1 MNSVVR
7 QLWEQDTDVVMVDT
21 GNSYEG
27 LCEYVGDKYIS
38 YTEEHP
44 ITMNPFKIKKE
55 ELNVEK
61 TDFLKNLIMLIWKGN
76 DAIPTKIEE
85 LLIEQVIKEYYEA
98 YFVGFKGYNKTQL
111 DALHKKLLIETAA
124 ENKPT
129 DTNEDVEER
138 IWKRIK
144 EMEDRRKALKVE
156 ELSFNTFY
164 EYSTERIPYICSENR
179 ITGIDISTYNYSLM
193 EFYKGGTYERTLNEN
208 IDASLFDET
217 FIVFEIDTIKDNK
230 TLFPLVTLIIMDVFI
245 QKMRIKKNRK
255 VLVIE
260 EAWKAVASPM
270 MAEYIKYLYK
280 TARKFWAM
288 VGVVTQELQDIIGSP
303 IVKEAIINNSD
314 VTMLLDQGKFKE
326 RFGEIQQVLGL
337 TDVECRK
344 IFTINRLENKE
355 GRAFFR
361 EVFIRRGLQSD
372 VYGVEEPHECYM
384 TYTTERAEKEALKLY
399 KKELQCNHQQAIEAY
414 CRDWEL
420 SGISKSLAFAQKVN
434 HTGHVLNLKNKKQ

>member
-7 QLWEQDTDVVMVDT
+7 QLWEQNTDVVMVDT

-27 LCEYVGDKYIS
+27 LCEYVGGKYIS
-38 YTEEHP
+38 YTEENP
-44 ITMNPFKIKKE
+44 ITMNPFRIQRE

-61 TDFLKNLIMLIWKGN
+61 IGFLKNLIMLIWKGSN
-76 DAIPTKIEE
+76 GEVSKTEDR
-85 LLIEQVIKEYYEA
+85 LIEQVITEYYEA
-98 YFVGFKGYNKTQL
+98 
-111 DALHKKLLIETAA
+111 LIETATQGSA
-124 ENKPT
+124 T
-129 DTNEDVEER
+129 DTNEEVEAR
-138 IWKRIK
+138 INKRIK
-144 EMEDRRKALKVE
+144 EMEDRRKALKVK
-156 ELSFNTFY
+156 ELSFNSFY
-164 EYSTERIPYICSENR
+164 EYSTQRIPYICNENK
-179 ITGIDISTYNYSLM
+179 IAGIDISTYNYMLM
-193 EFYKGGTYERTLNEN
+193 DFYRGGSHERTLNEN
-208 IDASLFDET
+208 LDSTLFDET
-217 FIVFEIDTIKDNK
+217 FIVFEIDTIKDDPL
-230 TLFPLVTLIIMDVFI
+230 LFPLVTLIIMDVFI

-314 VTMLLDQGKFKE
+314 VIM
-326 RFGEIQQVLGL
+326 
-337 TDVECRK
+337 CRK

-361 EVFIRRGLQSD
+361 EVFIRRGLASD
-372 VYGVEEPHECYM
+372 VFGVEEPRECYM

-399 KKELQCNHQQAIEAY
+399 KKELKCSHQKAIEVY
-414 CRDWEL
+414 VRDWNK

-434 HTGHVLNLKNKKQ
+434 QTGHVLNLNSATL

>member
-1 MNSVVR
+1 
-7 QLWEQDTDVVMVDT
+7 MVDT

-27 LCEYVGDKYIS
+27 LCEYVGGKYIS

-44 ITMNPFKIKKE
+44 ITMNPFQINKE

-61 TDFLKNLIMLIWKGN
+61 VDFLKNLIMLIWKGN
-76 DAIPTKIEE
+76 SAIPTKIEE

-98 YFVGFKGYNKTQL
+98 YFVGFNGYNKTQIE
-111 DALHKKLLIETAA
+111 ALHKKLLIDTAT
-124 ENKPT
+124 ERRIS
-129 DTNEDVEER
+129 DTNEDVEKR
-138 IWKRIK
+138 IWDKIH
-144 EMEDRRKALKVE
+144 EMEARRKALIVK
-156 ELSFNTFY
+156 ELSFNSFF
-164 EYSTERIPYICSENR
+164 EYSTERIPYICNENK
-179 ITGIDISTYNYSLM
+179 ITGIDISSYNYSLS
-193 EFYKGGTYERTLNEN
+193 EFYRGGSYERTLNEN
-208 IDASLFDET
+208 LDSSLFDET

-245 QKMRIKKNRK
+245 LKMRIKKNRK

-314 VTMLLDQGKFKE
+314 VTILLDQGKFKE
-326 RFGEIQQVLGL
+326 RFDQIQSVLGL
-337 TDVECRK
+337 TDIECKK
-344 IFTINRLENKE
+344 IFTINRLDNKD
-355 GRAFFR
+355 GRSFFR
-361 EVFIRRGLQSD
+361 EVFIRRGSTSG

-399 KKELQCNHQQAIEAY
+399 KHELKCRHQEAIERY
-414 CRDWEL
+414 CRDWDA
-420 SGISKSLAFAQKVN
+420 SGIGKSLAFAQKVN
-434 HTGHVLNLKNKKQ
+434 EAGHVLNLTDDGATRR